1 MSDQPQA
8 GLRRYHPVSQPP
20 PQRTPQLH
28 RATFTYAGPRAQK
41 VCVAGEFNNWSPDA
55 NPMVRTAGGVW
66 TLQLQLTSGTH
77 QYLFAVD
84 GKWIADPKAMLSHT
98 NSHGG
103 TNSVILV

>member
-55 NPMVRTAGGVW
+55 NPMVRTAGGVS

-98 NSHGG
+98 NFHGG

>member
-1 MSDQPQA
+1 VCLA
-8 GLRRYHPVSQPP
+8 G
-20 PQRTPQLH
+20 
-28 RATFTYAGPRAQK
+28 A
-41 VCVAGEFNNWSPDA
+41 FNNWSPDA

-84 GKWIADPKAMLSHT
+84 GKWISDPKAMLSHT

-103 TNSVILV
+103 TNSVLLV